1 MLLRVHELA
10 YGPPVQS
17 ARYAGPP
24 MFARGRKRRT
34 LVLWAAVP
42 LVVGIGIGVLIGG
55 SLQSRSHQNTGASPT
70 TSPVPDQLEYTDM
83 PCDPGSSVLVLHSL
97 EGAMPEADVRVLV
110 DYETMWVEHRESAN
124 PALRGQSAFL
134 SRRDDVC
141 PVIVPEDT
149 RFTQF
154 IWIGPFPSETAPALC
169 EALLKVTG
177 KNCIPAPV
185 VR

>member
-1 MLLRVHELA
+1 MLLRLRELA

-34 LVLWAAVP
+34 LVLAVVP
-42 LVVGIGIGVLIGG
+42 LVVGIGIGMLIGG
-55 SLQSRSHQNTGASPT
+55 NLQSKSPQNSGVPTPSPA
-70 TSPVPDQLEYTDM
+70 VPDQLEYTDM

-97 EGAMPEADVRVLV
+97 EGAMAQSEVRVLL
-110 DYETMWVEHRESAN
+110 DYETMWVRHRESAN
-124 PALRGQSAFL
+124 PALRGQTALL

-141 PVIVPEDT
+141 PVIVPEDS

-154 IWIGPFPSETAPALC
+154 IWLGPFPSDTAPALC
-169 EALLKVTG
+169 EALFKVTG
-177 KNCIPAPV
+177 KNCIPAQV

>member
-1 MLLRVHELA
+1 
-10 YGPPVQS
+10 
-17 ARYAGPP
+17 

-34 LVLWAAVP
+34 LVLLAAVP

-55 SLQSRSHQNTGASPT
+55 NLRPESTENTGATP
-70 TSPVPDQLEYTDM
+70 TSPAVPDQLEYTDM

-97 EGAMPEADVRVLV
+97 EGAMRESDVRVLL
-110 DYETMWVEHRESAN
+110 DYETLWVQYREGAN
-124 PALRGQSAFL
+124 PALRGQTAQL

-154 IWIGPFPSETAPALC
+154 IWIGPFPSDTAPALC

-177 KNCIPAPV
+177 RNCIPAQV

>member
-1 MLLRVHELA
+1 M
-10 YGPPVQS
+10 
-17 ARYAGPP
+17 
-24 MFARGRKRRT
+24 
-34 LVLWAAVP
+34 AVP

-55 SLQSRSHQNTGASPT
+55 NLRPESSENTGATPSSPV
-70 TSPVPDQLEYTDM
+70 VPDQLEYTDM

-97 EGAMPEADVRVLV
+97 EGAMRESDVRVLL
-110 DYETMWVEHRESAN
+110 DYETLWVRYRENAN
-124 PALRGQSAFL
+124 PELRGQTAQL

-154 IWIGPFPSETAPALC
+154 IWIGPFPSDTAPALC

-177 KNCIPAPV
+177 RNCIPAQV

>member
-1 MLLRVHELA
+1 M
-10 YGPPVQS
+10 
-17 ARYAGPP
+17 
-24 MFARGRKRRT
+24 
-34 LVLWAAVP
+34 AVP

-55 SLQSRSHQNTGASPT
+55 NLQSQSTQDTGATPT
-70 TSPVPDQLEYTDM
+70 PPAVPDQLEYTDM

-97 EGAMPEADVRVLV
+97 EGAMRESDVRVLL
-110 DYETMWVEHRESAN
+110 DYETMWVQHRESAN
-124 PALRGQSAFL
+124 PALSGQTAQL

-141 PVIVPEDT
+141 PVIVPEDP

-154 IWIGPFPSETAPALC
+154 IWLGPFPSDTAPALC

-177 KNCIPAPV
+177 KNCIPAQV

>member
-1 MLLRVHELA
+1 MA
-10 YGPPVQS
+10 
-17 ARYAGPP
+17 
-24 MFARGRKRRT
+24 
-34 LVLWAAVP
+34 WAAIP
-42 LVVGIGIGVLIGG
+42 LVIGIGIGVLIGG
-55 SLQSRSHQNTGASPT
+55 NLQPDAPENTGATPT
-70 TSPVPDQLEYTDM
+70 TSAEPVQLDYTDM

-97 EGAMPEADVRVLV
+97 EGAMRAEDVRTLL
-110 DYETMWVEHRESAN
+110 DYETMWVRHRENAN

-141 PVIVPEDT
+141 SAIVPNDT

-154 IWIGPFPSETAPALC
+154 VWLGPFQTDIAPSLC

-177 KNCIPAPV
+177 KNCIPAQV

>member
-1 MLLRVHELA
+1 M
-10 YGPPVQS
+10 QS

-34 LVLWAAVP
+34 LVVWVAVP
-42 LVVGIGIGVLIGG
+42 LAVGIGIGMLIGG
-55 SLQSRSHQNTGASPT
+55 NLQSQSRQNAGDAT
-70 TSPVPDQLEYTDM
+70 TSPAVPDQLEYTDM

-97 EGAMPEADVRVLV
+97 EGAMPDSEVRVLL
-110 DYETMWVEHRESAN
+110 DYETMWVRHRESAN
-124 PALRGQSAFL
+124 PALRGQTALL

-141 PVIVPEDT
+141 PVIVPEDS

-154 IWIGPFPSETAPALC
+154 IWLGPFPSDTAPALC
-169 EALLKVTG
+169 EALFKVTG
-177 KNCIPAPV
+177 KNCIPAQV